1 MPQDAPRRYFA
12 GFSPQANLIAGILTI
27 LPLLAVWFVVAFLLG
42 ILSDA
47 GRPFAVAIAD
57 NLDDAIP
64 ALAPVLADQVVQWF
78 LGIIAVLLLLYA
90 IGAIA
95 TRVIGIRI
103 IGLFERIISRIPLVQ
118 TIYSAAKQLVGVMQ
132 SKPGDAARVVLIEFP
147 HPGLKAVG
155 LVMRTFTDSESGVQL
170 AAVFVPTSPNP
181 TSGYLQIAPVDKL
194 VPTDMSM
201 DQAMTMVIS
210 GGATAPDKLSFA
222 GPPKA

>member
-1 MPQDAPRRYFA
+1 MAQNAPRRLFA

-27 LPLLAVWFVVAFLLG
+27 LPLVAVWFVIAFLLG

-47 GRPFAVAIAD
+47 GRPFALAIAE
-57 NLDDAIP
+57 NLDDAMP
-64 ALAPVLADQVVQWF
+64 ALRPVLADPVVQWF
-78 LGIIAVLLLLYA
+78 LAVTAVLILLYT

-95 TRVIGIRI
+95 NRVIGIRI
-103 IGLFERIISRIPLVQ
+103 IGLFERIISRIPLVE
-118 TIYSAAKQLVGVMQ
+118 TIYSAAKHLVGVMQ
-132 SKPGDAARVVLIEFP
+132 TKPGGA
-147 HPGLKAVG
+147 
-155 LVMRTFTDSESGVQL
+155 VMRTFTDSESGAQL

-194 VPTDMSM
+194 VPTDMTM